1 VSLIT
6 RRRDQPVKEHSKTPK
21 NQAGQPPTRTADE
34 TEERL
39 EEKERAQTGEANRMR
54 TEDQIDEVRTKR

>member
-1 VSLIT
+1 M
-6 RRRDQPVKEHSKTPK
+6 KEHAKAPR
-21 NQAGQPPTRTADE
+21 NQEGQPPTRNADE

-39 EEKERAQTGEANRMR
+39 EEKQRAQTGEANKMR

>member
-1 VSLIT
+1 M
-6 RRRDQPVKEHSKTPK
+6 KEHAKAPK
-21 NQAGQPPTRTADE
+21 NQAGQPPTRNPDE

-39 EEKERAQTGEANRMR
+39 EEKERAQTGEANKMR

>member
-1 VSLIT
+1 MK
-6 RRRDQPVKEHSKTPK
+6 DQAKSPK
-21 NQAGQPPTRTADE
+21 NQAGQPPTRNADE

-39 EEKERAQTGEANRMR
+39 EEKERGQTGEANKMR

>member
-1 VSLIT
+1 MNE
-6 RRRDQPVKEHSKTPK
+6 QSKTPKNTPK
-21 NQAGQPPTRTADE
+21 NQAGQPPTRTPDE

>member
-1 VSLIT
+1 M
-6 RRRDQPVKEHSKTPK
+6 KEHAKAPK
-21 NQAGQPPTRTADE
+21 NQAGQPPTRNADE

-39 EEKERAQTGEANRMR
+39 EEKERGQTGEANKMR

>member
-1 VSLIT
+1 MT
-6 RRRDQPVKEHSKTPK
+6 EQSKTPR
-21 NQAGQPPTRTADE
+21 NQAGQPPTRNPDE

-39 EEKERAQTGEANRMR
+39 EEKERGQTGEANRMR